1 MSTTV
6 KFPAKSAKAKVVK
19 ITFDVA
25 QDAAQDATAIELL
38 CDFNGWDPV
47 ALKKSTA
54 KKNAGNFSVTI
65 DIPESEIKDSYQYR
79 FHYVMADGS
88 EKYDNDWNA
97 DEYIANPFGGEN
109 SVVVVKKA
117 K

>member
-19 ITFDVA
+19 ITFEVA
-25 QDAAQDATAIELL
+25 QDAAQDAAKIELL

-54 KKNAGNFSVTI
+54 KKTAGSFSATI
-65 DIPESEIKDSYQYR
+65 EIPVAEIKDSYQYR

-97 DEYIANPFGGEN
+97 DEYCANPFGGEN
-109 SVVVVKKA
+109 SVVVVKEDK
-117 K
+117 

>member
-25 QDAAQDATAIELL
+25 QDAAQDAATIELL

-47 ALKKSTA
+47 ALKKSAA
-54 KKNAGNFSVTI
+54 KKNAGSFSVTI
-65 DIPESEIKDSYQYR
+65 DIPESEIKESYQYR

-97 DEYIANPFGGEN
+97 D
-109 SVVVVKKA
+109 
-117 K
+117 